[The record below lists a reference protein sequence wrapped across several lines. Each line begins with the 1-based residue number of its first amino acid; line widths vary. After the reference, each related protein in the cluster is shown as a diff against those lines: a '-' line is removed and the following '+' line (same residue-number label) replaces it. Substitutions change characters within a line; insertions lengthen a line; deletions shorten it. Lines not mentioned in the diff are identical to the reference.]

1 MGLLGSNDKPDYVQR
16 FVDTQARGAF
26 ASGYED
32 SATPEITAQDI
43 QKARELGVSVNE
55 AKLMTPAEKAQ
66 AKADSLMRSNLLSS
80 MPVYKAKAVESPNL
94 FKLTKDDPINAG
106 ILESL
111 WWKMGGETGKPEGVF
126 DALSNSFTRGGYGLA
141 NAGNMSE
148 WQVLQEQR
156 KKLRAYDEGIAAG
169 KSNAEVFGDS
179 DFMSADRKR
188 ALYDR
193 FRARLWGELER
204 AEKDLAGDIAHT
216 NYVSS
221 LFPQSDSMR
230 KVTEAESFG
239 EAAGAFLSSPVENLA
254 NVGPES
260 VVQYAPA
267 APALAAA
274 SMAGGPALAA
284 ALAGFYSQK
293 IDEKST
299 MAGAV
304 SEEAKDATE
313 AGSVLGVLRDATKMG
328 QMGEKALAHSI
339 PVGILDG
346 LSLGLAG
353 KTFLPNKIVS
363 AFSEGG
369 KRWAHFGTQ
378 AVAQGAMGGTGEALG
393 QVAAEGK
400 VTNWGDVV
408 AEIAGEGFG
417 APVEIATISAKNWA
431 QAKQTQAIAQQQ
443 KQVRQATVE
452 AIQNNKL
459 LERDTETAKEYIK
472 QVGEASGVSEV
483 VFDSEVLRQEEGV
496 SEALLKHFPGKADEI
511 NRALENGGSVSI
523 PVEDAFVAIKQDP
536 EFANAYV
543 EHAEI
548 KGVPGEALAAE
559 DAEVAQDTMK
569 SSTQAAMGSAS
580 EQTVSELKEINGVIE
595 TALEGL
601 LGSKEKAK
609 AGTALFSTL
618 VSNMA
623 EDLGV
628 SPKQFWETHGVK
640 KFVGPEGETRL
651 NRQDVL
657 AQSGLSEEQK
667 AFAEKL
673 LPQGELH
680 ASNLKEAVQLA
691 KSRGMTLTN
700 SFDGRQA
707 NLTRNGLD
715 KMKSAK
721 AVQKSVSPKAH
732 IHALANLAELYEKA
746 VRLWSYEDKKPP
758 KDNAYD
764 ILAMHRYVALMP
776 FGDAVYPVKITV
788 KEFSDKGKG
797 SSIYT
802 LEAVEVDD
810 STSLREW
817 VQAGSKEDNSN
828 SAPATLTENI
838 SQIFDALRKA
848 GETYKQGV
856 KGGYLARAKEIIFSK
871 DADMSTVAH
880 EFGHFFLDAYLDT
893 AFGLDA
899 TGELTAGRK
908 HVLDNAGGVLKWLG
922 VDSSKWAGM
931 SVEERRPYHEKFA
944 RTFEAYLWEG
954 HAPGKSL
961 ASVFRRFKAWLRKV
975 YAVIAAIPEAEMND
989 DVRNLMDSLL
999 VAHNAVEE
1007 AKARRALSGVAA
1019 VLAENMR
1026 GDPSI
1031 SPVMEALRER
1041 DEAAEEWLLAKLLK
1055 DAAVLGRMRTA
1066 KYKELQK
1073 EASRVYSDYTDRELE
1088 KLRKEPET
1096 KLYNLLTSGI
1106 ERNGKRIRPK
1116 LVEGEL
1122 KSLGLTE
1129 AQISELKD
1137 RNMIYDPEVDGQV
1150 PANGED
1156 LAREYGYTSYSHMA
1170 VAMSQA
1176 AEPIDRARVNASK
1189 RLSDEASPFAS
1200 PDGLRKAADIAVMNE
1215 AQERVLINT
1224 IRAVDKTYK
1233 ISAQERAWFHELA
1246 ERQLGGMRLKDI
1258 KPEAFR
1264 QRAALRGKDALKAIK
1279 NNDPI
1284 AAGRALRQQLYQT
1297 ILAREAQKL
1306 QGRRAKFLAQAKRL
1320 NKKEVK
1326 TLETK
1331 YLIMIQAILD
1341 KAGIKIKADFLRDR
1355 VPLASFMQTCFEEQ
1369 EAVPAVDPNFENEL
1383 AGVNGD
1389 FASMTGETFNR
1400 LCDTVDVLLKYGKD
1414 AKLVRLGNEA
1424 IELSEVKTKLESALE
1439 ASSEAHGRERK
1450 GDMEK
1455 TGMAARALNWVH
1467 QVGLS
1472 HARMQSVFKVFDD
1485 GKAGAFFDF
1494 LIRPTDEAAATET
1507 RLKREFTRKMAEAF
1521 RPLYA
1526 KGVMG
1531 LEHAVYHESVGVSV
1545 TRGQVIAMALNMGN
1559 QGNAAR
1565 LVGGSH
1571 LWKEITK
1578 GRELTEADVLTLISE
1593 TLTKE
1598 ELEAVQKVWDVF
1610 EDMRP
1615 RLHEQQKRLTGRTP
1629 KWVEPRPLIV
1639 RLPNGELVTL
1649 KGGYYPIMYDSRAS
1663 DRGAAVAE
1671 LRNAFAGSAGTPKG
1685 THTYGGFLETRAK
1698 KVKNLAVALTPQAG
1712 FDGLDNAIHRLAW
1725 EEATINAWKVFKAVR
1740 PMIRDIYGADM
1751 VKAIETWLKANA
1763 LGDLVQAAPGEEIAR
1778 FARHGVSMAGLGFNV
1793 VTAIIQLPGII
1804 NSVPNIGS
1812 RWVGKGVSQFLAMG
1826 PKNAAEFVRAKS
1838 EMMTDRATTQFRE
1851 LSEIQGLAAGT
1862 TGEAKNKFMNLAY
1875 KPIVIMQTAV
1885 DVPTWLGA
1893 YNKALSEGN
1902 TDDRAVAI
1910 ADRAVLDAQGSGR
1923 ASDLSAIERSGAWA
1937 KLFTVFYTFFNAI
1950 LNNLVVSGKTKNK
1963 LNFAFDLVLVIGVQ
1977 TVIEQMLREGLKEAA
1992 GSGNGDDYWDRVL
2005 SASGKGVVSFS
2016 AGMLVGVR
2024 EFSSIVDGYD
2034 YKGPTGMR
2042 KVNDVIRLTQ
2052 QIGQGEVDEALVKS
2066 AVSAFGSF
2074 FGIPSAPINRAISG
2088 GNALRKGKTDSWLA
2102 PFLGYSEH

>member
-496 SEALLKHFPGKADEI
+496 FEALLKHFPGKADEI

-569 SSTQAAMGSAS
+569 SSTQAAMGSAG
-580 EQTVSELKEINGVIE
+580 EQMVSELKEINGVIE

-628 SPKQFWETHGVK
+628 SPKQFWEEHGVK
-640 KFVGPEGETRL
+640 KFVG
-651 NRQDVL
+651 
-657 AQSGLSEEQK
+657 
-667 AFAEKL
+667 
-673 LPQGELH
+673 
-680 ASNLKEAVQLA
+680 
-691 KSRGMTLTN
+691 
-700 SFDGRQA
+700 
-707 NLTRNGLD
+707 
-715 KMKSAK
+715 
-721 AVQKSVSPKAH
+721 
-732 IHALANLAELYEKA
+732 
-746 VRLWSYEDKKPP
+746 
-758 KDNAYD
+758 
-764 ILAMHRYVALMP
+764 
-776 FGDAVYPVKITV
+776 
-788 KEFSDKGKG
+788 
-797 SSIYT
+797 
-802 LEAVEVDD
+802 
-810 STSLREW
+810 
-817 VQAGSKEDNSN
+817 
-828 SAPATLTENI
+828 EN
-838 SQIFDALRKA
+838 
-848 GETYKQGV
+848 KQGV

-899 TGELTAGRK
+899 AGELTAGRK

-1424 IELSEVKTKLESALE
+1424 VELSEVKTKLESALE

-1559 QGNAAR
+1559 QGNADR

-1812 RWVGKGVSQFLAMG
+1812 RWVGKGISQFLAMG

-1862 TGEAKNKFMNLAY
+1862 ASEAKNKFMNLAY

-1885 DVPTWLGA
+1885 DIPTWLGA

-1963 LNFAFDLVLVIGVQ
+1963 LNFAFDLILVIGVQ

-2024 EFSSIVDGYD
+2024 EFSSIVGGYD